1 MVDPTRVLGYR
12 EWKAVVSVEIGPMLQ
27 IYCVNE
33 LSRKKFPTITKC
45 NKNST
50 FYAL

>member
-33 LSRKKFPTITKC
+33 LSPKIPYYYKMQ
-45 NKNST
+45 
-50 FYAL
+50 